1 MTVPTVDAAL
11 HARLQHL
18 AAEVRAGAVC
28 AVCADSPAA
37 PCGACAERR
46 ARVAAL
52 NRARAPLAVIAAD
65 VALPAWRVARILR
78 EQRLG
83 DDAGAERA
91 ANARLLVD
99 ELGERLVALI
109 LAGPPRRPAGHPAV
123 RRWHAGV
130 RRLLRAR
137 GWNPRAVSLV
147 LAGTHV
153 PNAPLRAA
161 VVAYRAANAPAATSE
176 LLAARAG
183 LRCGTYLDRV
193 LGARATPRTVRRGVP
208 YGGRAMTTIR
218 VEHAAAI
225 AAAIG
230 LAPRELPGL

>member
-1 MTVPTVDAAL
+1 AAGWRGRRRGERPAGEPPGRARHAVRAPRPSGPAPGEGSPSMTVPTVDAAL

-91 ANARLLVD
+91 ANARLPVAQLRQ
-99 ELGERLVALI
+99 RL
-109 LAGPPRRPAGHPAV
+109 PA
-123 RRWHAGV
+123 
-130 RRLLRAR
+130 RLT
-137 GWNPRAVSLV
+137 G
-147 LAGTHV
+147 
-153 PNAPLRAA
+153 
-161 VVAYRAANAPAATSE
+161 ATS
-176 LLAARAG
+176 L
-183 LRCGTYLDRV
+183 
-193 LGARATPRTVRRGVP
+193 
-208 YGGRAMTTIR
+208 
-218 VEHAAAI
+218 
-225 AAAIG
+225 
-230 LAPRELPGL
+230 